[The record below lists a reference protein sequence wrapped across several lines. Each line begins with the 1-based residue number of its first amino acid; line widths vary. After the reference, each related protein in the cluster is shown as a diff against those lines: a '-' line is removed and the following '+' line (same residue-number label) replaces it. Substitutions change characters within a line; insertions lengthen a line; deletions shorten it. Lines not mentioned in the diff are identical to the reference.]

1 MTEKHPSLCLLLH
14 KLICT
19 LYQKTYFFN
28 AVSIKYLE
36 MFRNNKIIM
45 YTSLAVKDLL
55 LWKTLEE
62 KGMFGIP

>member
-14 KLICT
+14 KLICI
-19 LYQKTYFFN
+19 LYQKTCFFN
-28 AVSIKYLE
+28 VAFIKYLK